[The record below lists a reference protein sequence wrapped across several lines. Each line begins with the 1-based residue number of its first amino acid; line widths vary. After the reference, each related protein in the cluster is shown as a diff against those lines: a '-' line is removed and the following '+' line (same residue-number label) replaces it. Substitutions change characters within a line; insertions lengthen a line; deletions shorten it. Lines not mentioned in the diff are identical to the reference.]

1 MVDRP
6 ASALDDAVEV
16 MDRLRSPGG
25 CPWDAAQSHRSLAPF
40 LLEEAYEVL
49 DAIDTEDDAALREE
63 LGDLLMQVLFH
74 ARLAEENESEPWSID
89 DVAIGLVDKLR
100 RRHPHVFG
108 DVTVDGPAQ
117 VVVNWEHIKATEKER
132 SSITDGIPLGLP
144 ALALAAKLLARLEH
158 CGLAVPVPAA
168 DPDDPT
174 SAFGAELLDIVR
186 RASASGVDAEQALRE
201 TVLAYRRDIHR
212 AELLEERP
220 EGPEDQGGVS

>member
-1 MVDRP
+1 VADRP

-25 CPWDAAQSHRSLAPF
+25 CPWDAAQSHRSLAPY

-49 DAIDTEDDAALREE
+49 DAIDTGDDIALRDE

-74 ARLAEENESEPWSID
+74 ARLAEENESNPWSIE
-89 DVAIGLVDKLR
+89 DVAAGLVEKLR

-108 DVTVDGPAQ
+108 EVTVDGPAQ
-117 VVVNWEHIKATEKER
+117 VVVNWEHIKAAERER

-158 CGLAVPVPAA
+158 SGLTVRPPAT
-168 DPDDPT
+168 DPHNPT
-174 SAFGAELLDIVR
+174 VAFGAELLDVVR
-186 RASASGVDAEQALRE
+186 RAGAVGVDAEQALRE
-201 TVLAYRRDIHR
+201 TVLAYRSEIRR
-212 AELLEERP
+212 AELPDERP
-220 EGPEDQGGVS
+220 AGPDR

>member
-1 MVDRP
+1 VADRP

-49 DAIDTEDDAALREE
+49 DAIDTGDEAALRDE

-74 ARLAEENESEPWSID
+74 ARLAEENESDPWSIE
-89 DVAIGLVDKLR
+89 DVAAGLVEKLR

-108 DVTVDGPAQ
+108 EVTVDDPAQ
-117 VVVNWEHIKATEKER
+117 VVVNWEHIKAAERER
-132 SSITDGIPLGLP
+132 SSITDGLPLGLP

-158 CGLAVPVPAA
+158 SGLTVPPPAA
-168 DPDDPT
+168 DPDNP
-174 SAFGAELLDIVR
+174 SAAFGAELLDVVR
-186 RASASGVDAEQALRE
+186 RASAAGVDAEQALRE
-201 TVLAYRRDIHR
+201 TVLAYRSEIRR
-212 AELLEERP
+212 AELAGERP
-220 EGPEDQGGVS
+220 AAPDD

>member
-1 MVDRP
+1 VADQP

-49 DAIDTEDDAALREE
+49 DAIDTGDDAALREE

-74 ARLAEENESEPWSID
+74 ARLAEENETDPWSID
-89 DVAIGLVDKLR
+89 DVASGLVEKLR

-108 DVTVDGPAQ
+108 EVTVDGPAE
-117 VVVNWEHIKATEKER
+117 VVVNWEHIKSAEKER

-144 ALALAAKLLARLEH
+144 ALALAAKLLARLQH
-158 CGLAVPVPAA
+158 SGLTVPAPPA
-168 DPDDPT
+168 DPDT
-174 SAFGAELLDIVR
+174 QAAVFGAELLDVVR
-186 RASASGVDAEQALRE
+186 RAAAAGVDAEQALRE
-201 TVLAYRRDIHR
+201 TVLAYGSAIRQ
-212 AELLEERP
+212 AERLEERP
-220 EGPEDQGGVS
+220 TATDD

>member
-1 MVDRP
+1 VADRP

-49 DAIDTEDDAALREE
+49 DAIDKGDDAALRDE

-74 ARLAEENESEPWSID
+74 ARLAEENESDPWSIE
-89 DVAIGLVDKLR
+89 DVAAGLVEKLT

-108 DVTVDGPAQ
+108 EVTVDGAAQ
-117 VVVNWEHIKATEKER
+117 VVVNWEHIKATERER
-132 SSITDGIPLGLP
+132 SSITDGLPLGLP

-158 CGLAVPVPAA
+158 GGLTVSSPAPDA
-168 DPDDPT
+168 DN
-174 SAFGAELLDIVR
+174 SASLFGTELLDVVR
-186 RASASGVDAEQALRE
+186 RAGAAGVDAEQALRE
-201 TVLAYRRDIHR
+201 TVLAYRREIRR
-212 AELLEERP
+212 AERVDEEPGAP
-220 EGPEDQGGVS
+220 EMLP

>member
-1 MVDRP
+1 VADRP

-49 DAIDTEDDAALREE
+49 DAIDTGDDAALRDE

-74 ARLAEENESEPWSID
+74 ARLAEENESDPWSIE
-89 DVAIGLVDKLR
+89 DVATGLVEKLR

-108 DVTVDGPAQ
+108 EVTVDGAAQ
-117 VVVNWEHIKATEKER
+117 VVVNWEHIKAAERER
-132 SSITDGIPLGLP
+132 SSITDGMPLGLP

-158 CGLAVPVPAA
+158 SGLTVPSPAPGA
-168 DPDDPT
+168 DNPA
-174 SAFGAELLDIVR
+174 SVFGVELLDVVR
-186 RASASGVDAEQALRE
+186 RAGAAGVDAEQALRE
-201 TVLAYRRDIHR
+201 TVLAYQREIRR
-212 AELLEERP
+212 AERVDEEPGEP
-220 EGPEDQGGVS
+220 ETLP

>member
-1 MVDRP
+1 VADP
-6 ASALDDAVEV
+6 PTSALDDAVEV

-49 DAIDTEDDAALREE
+49 DAIDTQDDAALREE

-74 ARLAEENESEPWSID
+74 ARLAEENESDPWSIE
-89 DVAIGLVDKLR
+89 DVATGLVDKLR

-132 SSITDGIPLGLP
+132 SSITDGMPLGLP
-144 ALALAAKLLARLEH
+144 ALALAGKLLARLEH
-158 CGLAVPVPAA
+158 GGLTVPPPAA
-168 DPDDPT
+168 DPANPT
-174 SAFGAELLDIVR
+174 ATFGAELFDVVR
-186 RASASGVDAEQALRE
+186 RAGTAGVDAEQALRE
-201 TVLAYRRDIHR
+201 TVLAYRNEIRR
-212 AELLEERP
+212 VELAGERP
-220 EGPEDQGGVS
+220 AGPNG

>member
-1 MVDRP
+1 MADRP

-74 ARLAEENESEPWSID
+74 ARLAEENESDPWSID
-89 DVAIGLVDKLR
+89 DVASGLVEKLR

-158 CGLAVPVPAA
+158 SGLTVPPPAA
-168 DPDDPT
+168 DPANPT
-174 SAFGAELLDIVR
+174 AAFGRELLDLVR
-186 RASASGVDAEQALRE
+186 RAGTAGVDAEQALRE
-201 TVLAYRRDIHR
+201 MVLAYRNEIRR
-212 AELLEERP
+212 SELVDERP
-220 EGPEDQGGVS
+220 AGPDH